1 MGAAHTKRF
10 FDTCYGAGLKRKRAA
25 SPPDAAERP
34 DDDAGEGDRGD
45 SDWDLVS
52 TFLMRQVRLRV
63 RMVPEDLDE
72 EAEEL
77 EWRRRWEEWMAADA
91 EATRAEDGFA
101 LPMCRTP

>member
-1 MGAAHTKRF
+1 MKRSS
-10 FDTCYGAGLKRKRAA
+10 DTCDGAGLKRKRAA

-91 EATRAEDGFA
+91 EATRADDGFT

>member
-1 MGAAHTKRF
+1 
-10 FDTCYGAGLKRKRAA
+10 
-25 SPPDAAERP
+25 
-34 DDDAGEGDRGD
+34 
-45 SDWDLVS
+45 
-52 TFLMRQVRLRV
+52 MRQVRLRV

>member
-1 MGAAHTKRF
+1 MKRSS
-10 FDTCYGAGLKRKRAA
+10 DTCDGAGLKRKRAA